1 MGIILE
7 NLIQKAGN
15 TVRHWWLILLSG
27 ILSVIAGI
35 IVFCNPVES
44 YISLSIFFG
53 IVILL
58 TGIIKIVTII
68 TSRNYFLMR
77 NYSVIGGIFDLLTGI
92 FLLVYPQMTLV
103 ILPLVLGI
111 WMLYHGVMI
120 VSLGGDMRA
129 FEVPG
134 HIWTTTGGII
144 LMILSILIII
154 NPLHIGTASVVLL
167 TGTGL
172 VCFGIILSLIALKL
186 RKIHKYFK
194 YEDVEEVSE

>member
-7 NLIQKAGN
+7 KIIRKAGN
-15 TVRHWWLILLSG
+15 VVKHWWLILLSG
-27 ILSVIAGI
+27 ILSIIAGI

-53 IVILL
+53 ILALV
-58 TGIIKIVTII
+58 TGIVKIVTAI

-77 NYSVIGGIFDLLTGI
+77 SYSVTGGIFDLLVGL
-92 FLLVYPQMTLV
+92 FLLIYPQMTLV
-103 ILPLVLGI
+103 ILPVVLGI
-111 WMLYHGVMI
+111 WMLYHSIMI
-120 VSLGGDMRA
+120 ISLGGDMRS

-134 HIWTTTGGII
+134 SSWTTAGGII
-144 LMILSILIII
+144 LMILSILIIV
-154 NPLHIGTASVVLL
+154 NPLQIGTASVVLL
-167 TGTGL
+167 TGAGL
-172 VCFGIILSLIALKL
+172 VCFGIMLSLISLKL